1 MILSAALPAV
11 GVVNV
16 GRFRSWRVGAAA
28 FVVSSGVLGDGGVWF
43 AQALFTMRAACGG
56 AGGCVKRDG
65 GVVGD
70 DVGSGDAMVMI
81 ESRSV
86 VLYFS
91 VAKSDC

>member
-1 MILSAALPAV
+1 MLAVALPAV
-11 GVVNV
+11 GVVNA
-16 GRFRSWRVGAAA
+16 GRFRSWRVGATGAL
-28 FVVSSGVLGDGGVWF
+28 VSSGVAGDGGVWF
-43 AQALFTMRAACGG
+43 AHALFAMRAAGG
-56 AGGCVKRDG
+56 GTGGCVSRDG

-81 ESRSV
+81 ELRSV